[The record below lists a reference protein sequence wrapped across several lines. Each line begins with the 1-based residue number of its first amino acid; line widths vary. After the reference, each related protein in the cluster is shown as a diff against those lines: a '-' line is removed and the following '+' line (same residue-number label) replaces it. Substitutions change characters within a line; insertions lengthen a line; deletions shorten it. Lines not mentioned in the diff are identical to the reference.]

1 MTMASDATIGSVP
14 AQEQR
19 RINPWLIA
27 PVVALAAFMEVLDIS
42 IANVALPHIAGSL
55 SASQDESAWVLTSY
69 LVTNAVV
76 MPISG
81 WLSLVLGR
89 KRFFLIC
96 IVGFTFTS
104 LLCGLAPSL
113 GTLIVLRA
121 IQGAVGGGLQPS
133 GQAILSDTFPPHQ
146 RGMAFAMYGMATV
159 FAPAIG
165 PTLGGWLTDN
175 FSWHWV
181 FLINV
186 PVGIVLMLLIQALI
200 QDPPRLVHARK
211 VRLRDGLKMDYLGFS
226 LVALSLGCFQIVLDR
241 GQQDDWFAS
250 TFITTLAIVAA
261 VSFVLLIV
269 WELLSKDPIVNLRLF
284 KDRTFATACL
294 LMLMLGFILLGTTFL
309 VPAFVQTMLGYTATD
324 AGLVITPGGFAIMFV
339 MPFVGRLVAKVDPRI
354 LIALGLIICGTALLH
369 MSTFYLDASYE
380 VVMLARVWQSLGFAF
395 LFIPI
400 NTIAFA
406 NLPIEKTSDA
416 SALINLM
423 RNFGGS
429 IGISVASTLLTRR
442 SQYHQ
447 EILTS
452 HTANGNEAYLPYMS
466 KLTTLMPGGAGHSPA
481 TQGLA
486 TMYATVQQQ
495 AMLLSYLDDFK
506 LFGVIFLAILPVV
519 LFIKPIKHA
528 MAPQGVH

>member
-1 MTMASDATIGSVP
+1 MAVDATMDIASP
-14 AQEQR
+14 AER
-19 RINPWLIA
+19 RPVNPWLIA

-55 SASQDESAWVLTSY
+55 SASQDRSAWVLTSY

-89 KRFFLIC
+89 KRFFMMC
-96 IVGFTFTS
+96 IVGFTVTS

-113 GTLIVLRA
+113 GLLIVLRA

-200 QDPPRLVHARK
+200 TDPPRLVEARK
-211 VRLRDGLKMDYLGFS
+211 VRLREGLSVDYLGFS

-241 GQQDDWFAS
+241 GQQDDWLSS
-250 TFITTLAIVAA
+250 TFITVLSITAA
-261 VSFVLLIV
+261 VSFVALLI
-269 WELLSKDPIVNLRLF
+269 WELRCRQPIINLRLF

-309 VPAFVQTMLGYTATD
+309 IPAFVQSLMGYTATD
-324 AGLVITPGGFAIMFV
+324 AGLVITPGGFAIILI
-339 MPFVGRLVAKVDPRI
+339 MPFVGRIVGKVDPRL
-354 LIALGLIICGTALLH
+354 LIAVGLIITSTALLH
-369 MSTFYLDASYE
+369 MTNFYLDVSYE
-380 VVMLARVWQSLGFAF
+380 VVMMARVWQALGFAF

-400 NTIAFA
+400 NTIAFS
-406 NLPIEKTSDA
+406 NLPIEATSDA

-442 SQYHQ
+442 AQYHQ
-447 EILTS
+447 DVLTD
-452 HTANGNEAYLPYMS
+452 HAANGNPAFAHYLD
-466 KLTTLMPGGAGHSPA
+466 KLTTLMPGGPGFTPA
-481 TQGLA
+481 SQALA
-486 TMYATVQQQ
+486 TMYANLQQQ
-495 AMLLSYLDDFK
+495 ATLLAYVEDFK
-506 LFGVIFLAILPVV
+506 LFGVIFLACVPIV
-519 LFIKPIKHA
+519 LFIKPVKNAI
-528 MAPQGVH
+528 APVGAH